1 MRRSGSAPHS
11 GPLQL
16 CFDGQ
21 YSAKIWKQGNQY
33 GDVWQAVLSEPELRR
48 RHRPRHLDFVS
59 RPLAMTAPDALS
71 LASQVEG
78 GNNCVY
84 GRQWY
89 EKAAALG
96 SEAASQ
102 RLAKLAHSGQ

>member
-1 MRRSGSAPHS
+1 
-11 GPLQL
+11 
-16 CFDGQ
+16 
-21 YSAKIWKQGNQY
+21 
-33 GDVWQAVLSEPELRR
+33 
-48 RHRPRHLDFVS
+48 
-59 RPLAMTAPDALS
+59 MTAPDALS